1 MLIFKFRHD
10 TIKWIIRR
18 NVTFGGLMNNQYSNL
33 SLSVNQ
39 SGGNTTM
46 NEYLSLVALIIIPIV
61 AVVIAQWLQNRS
73 EKRKDKMQIFKT
85 LMTSRIYG
93 WTPDSVNALN
103 VIDIVFSDDKDVR
116 AAWKDLNDKY
126 HVTNPDQQHL
136 KKIENA
142 QYKLLEA
149 IANSLGYKDKIT
161 WEDIQN
167 PYMPDGMV
175 KQIEQNKNMQQM
187 YFNALDGVNK
197 MVQNQKQSS
206 KETEPNQSD
215 DKASDSNAE

>member
-1 MLIFKFRHD
+1 
-10 TIKWIIRR
+10 
-18 NVTFGGLMNNQYSNL
+18 MNNLIVNALL
-33 SLSVNQ
+33 STVNQ
-39 SGGNTTM
+39 TEGEKMTIND
-46 NEYLSLVALIIIPIV
+46 YLTLAALIIIPIV

-103 VIDIVFSDDKDVR
+103 IIDIVFSDDEKVR

-126 HVTNPDQQHL
+126 RVTNPDQQHL

-149 IANSLGYKDKIT
+149 MANSLGYKDKIT
-161 WEDIQN
+161 WETIQN
-167 PYMPDGMV
+167 PYMPVGMAQ
-175 KQIEQNKNMQQM
+175 QIEAQKNMQQA
-187 YFNALDGVNK
+187 YYSAINGVNIF
-197 MVQNQKQSS
+197 VQNQKQNPNTDASS
-206 KETEPNQSD
+206 SDQSE
-215 DKASDSNAE
+215 KNV

>member
-1 MLIFKFRHD
+1 MNTLIVNA
-10 TIKWIIRR
+10 I
-18 NVTFGGLMNNQYSNL
+18 S
-33 SLSVNQ
+33 SPVNQ
-39 SGGNTTM
+39 TEGEKMTIND
-46 NEYLSLVALIIIPIV
+46 YLTLAALIIIPIV

-103 VIDIVFSDDKDVR
+103 IIDIVYSDDNKVR

-126 HVTNPDQQHL
+126 RVTNPDQQHL

-149 IANSLGYKDKIT
+149 MANSLGYKEKIT
-161 WEDIQN
+161 WETIQN
-167 PYMPDGMV
+167 PYMPVGMMQ
-175 KQIEQNKNMQQM
+175 QIETQKIMQQT
-187 YFNALDGVNK
+187 YFNVINSVNQY
-197 MVQNQKQSS
+197 VQNQKQN
-206 KETEPNQSD
+206 PNTDKSNSDQSE
-215 DKASDSNAE
+215 NNI